1 MARPRKTNMRQ
12 RILDVAGE
20 KFYQFGFSKV
30 SVDEL
35 VAELRTSK
43 SMIYRHF
50 SSKEAIVRALLD
62 HINNEINRKLESVV
76 NDDSRSFSE
85 KLDAITMFTGQVL
98 SKVGKPFLDDLRTQ
112 TPELWDDYLEMRRQR
127 LDDYYLHLMDR
138 GIKEGV
144 LRHDIDKEFLLLVY
158 TKLTEI
164 VVNPEQ
170 FQHLPVS
177 NPQAYKWIS
186 SIFLEGTQKGST

>member
-1 MARPRKTNMRQ
+1 MRQ